1 MPFRCVRLWQFQAH
15 TKGFKIWVSLFC
27 YVRIWNFLMNTT
39 IPDKEYF
46 RIGEVSKI
54 LDVDPYVV
62 RFWESEFK
70 SIKPIRTKSYQRL
83 YRRKDLEELL
93 IIKNLLYDDKFTIS
107 GAKKQL
113 LKMKRGGTQ
122 ADRDDAQEKFAEIK
136 KRLLQIRKMIS

>member
-1 MPFRCVRLWQFQAH
+1 
-15 TKGFKIWVSLFC
+15 
-27 YVRIWNFLMNTT
+27 MNAS

-46 RIGEVSKI
+46 RIGEVSRI

-93 IIKNLLYDDKFTIS
+93 IIKNLLYSDKFTIS
-107 GAKKQL
+107 GAKRQL
-113 LKMKRGGTQ
+113 LKMKRGETEQ
-122 ADRDDAQEKFAEIK
+122 DREDMQEKLAEIK
-136 KRLLQIRKMIS
+136 KGLLQIRQMIS

>member
-1 MPFRCVRLWQFQAH
+1 
-15 TKGFKIWVSLFC
+15 
-27 YVRIWNFLMNTT
+27 MNAS

-54 LDVDPYVV
+54 LDVDTYVI

-70 SIKPIRTKSYQRL
+70 SIRPIRTKTYQRL

-93 IIKNLLYDDKFTIS
+93 VIKDLLYADKFTIS

-113 LKMKRGGTQ
+113 LKMKSGSQEG
-122 ADRDDAQEKFAEIK
+122 RDAVQEKFIEIK
-136 KRLLQIRKMIS
+136 KGLLQLKEMLR